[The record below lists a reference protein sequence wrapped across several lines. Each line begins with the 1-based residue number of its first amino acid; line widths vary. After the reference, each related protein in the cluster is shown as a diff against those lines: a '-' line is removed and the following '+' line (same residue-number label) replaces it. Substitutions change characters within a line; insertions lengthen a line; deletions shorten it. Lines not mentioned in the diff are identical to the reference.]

1 MFGII
6 IGLSSRIV
14 PEVTMSMTAIKKTM
28 AVDTG
33 TIYEIINL
41 KHNFSMIIHIKMM
54 ADILSIIRSINYSEL
69 QDDIIEILR

>member
-14 PEVTMSMTAIKKTM
+14 PEVTMSMTAIKKNM

-54 ADILSIIRSINYSEL
+54 ADILSEIRSINYSEL
-69 QDDIIEILR
+69 QDNIIEILR